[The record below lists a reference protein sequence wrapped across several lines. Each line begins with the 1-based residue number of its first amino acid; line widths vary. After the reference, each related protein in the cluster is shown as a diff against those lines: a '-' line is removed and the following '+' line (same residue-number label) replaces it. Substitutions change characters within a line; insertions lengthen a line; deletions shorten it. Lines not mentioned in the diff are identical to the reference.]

1 VCTHGVT
8 LNQLLVEMDGFQ
20 QNAGVIVLAATNFPE
35 SLDRALVRP
44 GRFDTRVIVPLPDV
58 RGRKQILDLYSKPV
72 PLDDAVDLE
81 TIARATPGFSGAD
94 LSNLMNVA
102 ALRASHDDKK
112 KVDMI
117 DLEYA
122 CDKIR
127 MGAERK
133 SQVISP
139 ENLKLTAYHEG
150 GHALVALHT
159 RGAMPI
165 HKATIVPRGDALGMV
180 SYLPESDQ
188 MNLTR
193 LQMLAHMDVCMGG
206 RVAEEI
212 IFGPEA
218 VTTGASSDL
227 QQATSMARN
236 MVTKYGMSEA
246 LGPMYHE
253 RAELETLSPAFR
265 EAVEAEVKAYVT
277 RAEANARKV
286 LKDHEKQLHRLAKG
300 LLKHETISRE
310 EITELLA
317 GREIRK
323 EKKAATASSEET
335 REGGGVGST
344 KGTKAAKGLAA
355 AHAMRA
361 GGSSEGGVRA
371 G

>member
-1 VCTHGVT
+1 MVHGAWRMAHDASHMARGAWRMAHHAWRVARGAWCVAHDAWRVARGAWRVAWQAMKMT

-133 SQVISP
+133 SQV
-139 ENLKLTAYHEG
+139 
-150 GHALVALHT
+150 
-159 RGAMPI
+159 R
-165 HKATIVPRGDALGMV
+165 
-180 SYLPESDQ
+180 
-188 MNLTR
+188 
-193 LQMLAHMDVCMGG
+193 
-206 RVAEEI
+206 
-212 IFGPEA
+212 
-218 VTTGASSDL
+218 
-227 QQATSMARN
+227 
-236 MVTKYGMSEA
+236 SER
-246 LGPMYHE
+246 H
-253 RAELETLSPAFR
+253 
-265 EAVEAEVKAYVT
+265 
-277 RAEANARKV
+277 
-286 LKDHEKQLHRLAKG
+286 
-300 LLKHETISRE
+300 
-310 EITELLA
+310 
-317 GREIRK
+317 
-323 EKKAATASSEET
+323 
-335 REGGGVGST
+335 
-344 KGTKAAKGLAA
+344 
-355 AHAMRA
+355 
-361 GGSSEGGVRA
+361 
-371 G
+371 